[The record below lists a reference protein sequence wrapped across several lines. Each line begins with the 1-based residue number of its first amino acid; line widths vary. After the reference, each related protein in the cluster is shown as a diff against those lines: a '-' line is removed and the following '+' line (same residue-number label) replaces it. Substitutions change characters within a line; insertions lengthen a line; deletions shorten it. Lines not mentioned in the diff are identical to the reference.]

1 MTTPPQTLCQ
11 YRLTAICNLVDT
23 YPSHDVQMKQLDEL
37 LSPQDLAS
45 YLDVP
50 LSTLYDWRWRGE
62 GPKGFRAGKHIR
74 YRRSDIEEW
83 IQKQLDS
90 RLSHR

>member
-1 MTTPPQTLCQ
+1 LS
-11 YRLTAICNLVDT
+11 AICNLVDT
-23 YPSHDVQMKQLDEL
+23 YAIHDVQMKRLDEL
-37 LSPQDLAS
+37 LSAQDLAD

-74 YRRSDIEEW
+74 YRRADIEEW
-83 IQKQLDS
+83 IQRQLDS
-90 RLSHR
+90 HLSHR

>member
-1 MTTPPQTLCQ
+1 MK
-11 YRLTAICNLVDT
+11 RLD
-23 YPSHDVQMKQLDEL
+23 KL
-37 LSPQDLAS
+37 LSPQDLAR

-62 GPKGFRAGKHIR
+62 GPKGFRVGKHIR

-83 IQKQLDS
+83 IQRQLDS
-90 RLSHR
+90 HLSHR

>member
-1 MTTPPQTLCQ
+1 ME
-11 YRLTAICNLVDT
+11 
-23 YPSHDVQMKQLDEL
+23 QLDEL

-50 LSTLYDWRWRGE
+50 VSTLYDWRWRGE

-74 YRRSDIEEW
+74 YRLSDIEEW
-83 IQKQLDS
+83 IQKQIDS